1 MILRRRAAVTGSSNH
16 CLVGLNGTV
25 IDETKH
31 MLVLQT
37 AKGPRWIP
45 KQGSTLLIGG
55 QYVSGEELHGRLHE
69 RLTGP

>member
-1 MILRRRAAVTGSSNH
+1 MILRRQAAVAGSSNR
-16 CLVGLNGTV
+16 CMVGLNGTV

-37 AKGPRWIP
+37 AKGPRRIP
-45 KQGSTLLIGG
+45 KQGSTLLVGG
-55 QYVSGEELHGRLHE
+55 QYVSGEELRGRLHE

>member
-1 MILRRRAAVTGSSNH
+1 MILRRQAAVAGSPNH
-16 CLVGLNGTV
+16 SMVGLNGTV

-37 AKGPRWIP
+37 AKGPRRIP
-45 KQGSTLLIGG
+45 KQGSTLLVGG
-55 QYVSGEELHGRLHE
+55 RYVSGEELRGRLHE